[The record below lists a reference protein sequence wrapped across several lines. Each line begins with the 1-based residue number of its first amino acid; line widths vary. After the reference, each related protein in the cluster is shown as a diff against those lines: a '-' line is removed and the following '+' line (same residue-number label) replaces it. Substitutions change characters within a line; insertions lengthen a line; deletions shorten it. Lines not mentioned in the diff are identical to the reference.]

1 MYVSCTRLL
10 QINVIQGVPKIDYAQ
25 LFLLKMKSLI
35 HNHRSKHLNR
45 ILIRINLLFVEST

>member
-25 LFLLKMKSLI
+25 LFFI
-35 HNHRSKHLNR
+35 ENEILNP
-45 ILIRINLLFVEST
+45 